1 MGFLK
6 NGTLPLNELIP
17 GGNVIFKKGRNIKQD
32 KYFSNKHGFIK
43 DFVMEHNFNED
54 IYVSGI

>member
-54 IYVSGI
+54 I